1 MAEKKAAKTKVEV
14 SDKKRGIAIAL
25 NMFFGWM
32 GGHRFY
38 TGQIGTAI
46 AMMFT
51 MGGFGMWWF
60 YDLVMLAIGNY
71 KDKAGQPVTAWV

>member
-1 MAEKKAAKTKVEV
+1 MAEEKKAEV
-14 SDKKRGIAIAL
+14 SARKRGIAIAL
-25 NMFFGWM
+25 NLMLGWM

-51 MGGFGMWWF
+51 LGGFGIWWF
-60 YDLVMLAIGNY
+60 YDLVILSLGTY
-71 KDKAGQPVTAWV
+71 KDNEGKVVSTWF